1 MGAKCEGD
9 SGANRAQAEQRT
21 KTQSALLPR
30 LWFMSGA
37 DSHNQ
42 HGTLKRCLTLH
53 EIHVYL
59 AVDIE
64 RALARE
70 RLRLIVEW
78 YP

>member
-1 MGAKCEGD
+1 
-9 SGANRAQAEQRT
+9 
-21 KTQSALLPR
+21 
-30 LWFMSGA
+30 MSGA